1 MNRIQKSDVLFLL
14 NMNVHIR
21 SFPWPVVV
29 RSYLGYYAGSHQ
41 NSAAKRPW
49 ARIVLPWVT
58 RWEVLVSYPACL
70 LLLFVKC
77 YFLSSVLSHHTPPFP
92 QTQPQRTVLYPYAL
106 CLCFVLMLC
115 SLVPCIASVLVAKL
129 KLVIRQDGGPMRC
142 PICNGEYVVPFC
154 IVLLLTCKPFDI
166 TTIRYEEYSTRAN
179 EMGMSSYEKCTYGI
193 VTYSRSATRVCAL
206 TSLTCEQLTCI
217 YNMANTI
224 F

>member
-1 MNRIQKSDVLFLL
+1 MSLFYIFPVKSLHFIDAQNNSKPHHSKSRHLSDNSNCNFGQLNNVLI
-14 NMNVHIR
+14 NVQLYVAEFFTIFYKLPKAR
-21 SFPWPVVV
+21 LCSWSGCRVPDTSMSDGEMRKAPFERAFARKSGWSGLIMAVVCLARAAPGVV

-115 SLVPCIASVLVAKL
+115 AYALCLCFVL
-129 KLVIRQDGGPMRC
+129 
-142 PICNGEYVVPFC
+142 
-154 IVLLLTCKPFDI
+154 
-166 TTIRYEEYSTRAN
+166 
-179 EMGMSSYEKCTYGI
+179 
-193 VTYSRSATRVCAL
+193 
-206 TSLTCEQLTCI
+206 
-217 YNMANTI
+217 
-224 F
+224 